1 MLDARP
7 GRLQDAELFAPPTRI
22 LKTYTEAL
30 VGLGHGHQPG
40 SFNTLLSQGCVLEN
54 NSRCG
59 NGGQKYIPRTEEGV
73 GSLRSPGVQLL
84 GQPAVIDDLSM
95 TSPNKWLLNLVH
107 DSVLK
112 TITPISRASRSLT
125 EEYTL

>member
-1 MLDARP
+1 MWEGWAEVHSKDRGGGAEPSIAR
-7 GRLQDAELFAPPTRI
+7 
-22 LKTYTEAL
+22 
-30 VGLGHGHQPG
+30 
-40 SFNTLLSQGCVLEN
+40 
-54 NSRCG
+54 
-59 NGGQKYIPRTEEGV
+59 
-73 GSLRSPGVQLL
+73 VQLL

-112 TITPISRASRSLT
+112 TITPISCASTSLT

>member
-1 MLDARP
+1 MKSEAGPPRGAKRRDGRRRQAPPGGSAAGLMSTALTYDARP

-54 NSRCG
+54 S
-59 NGGQKYIPRTEEGV
+59 
-73 GSLRSPGVQLL
+73 S
-84 GQPAVIDDLSM
+84 
-95 TSPNKWLLNLVH
+95 
-107 DSVLK
+107 
-112 TITPISRASRSLT
+112 
-125 EEYTL
+125 